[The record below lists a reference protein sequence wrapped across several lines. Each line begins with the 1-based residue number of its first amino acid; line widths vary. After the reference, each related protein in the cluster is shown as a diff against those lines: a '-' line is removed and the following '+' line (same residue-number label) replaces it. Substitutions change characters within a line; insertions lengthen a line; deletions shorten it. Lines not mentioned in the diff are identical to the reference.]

1 MISII
6 IPVFNEEANILHL
19 LEHLRS
25 SSSIYISEIIVVD
38 GGSTDNT
45 AALSSDQEG
54 VIFISSNKGRAKQM
68 NAGAAIAKGKTL
80 YFLHADSFPPYN
92 FDLEIVEQIEQ
103 GNLAGCF
110 CMKFDKNHWWLNLMG
125 YFTKFNHK
133 ACRGGD
139 QSLFVER
146 NLFKNIG
153 GFNESFI
160 VYEDNDIIR
169 RLYEKNQFVVI
180 KKWLTTSARRY
191 EEYGVW
197 KVQYV
202 FLQIYW
208 KKYRGASPDEL
219 HTYYKTKLSL

>member
-1 MISII
+1 MISIV
-6 IPVFNEEANILHL
+6 IPVFNEETNILKL

-25 SSSIYISEIIVVD
+25 SSSSHVSEIIVVD

-45 AALSSDQEG
+45 CMLLHEQVNVTLIKSD
-54 VIFISSNKGRAKQM
+54 KGRAKQM
-68 NAGAAIAKGKTL
+68 NAGAAVAKGKIL

-92 FDLEIVEQIEQ
+92 FDLDIVNQIEQ
-103 GNLAGCF
+103 DNLAGCF

-125 YFTKFNHK
+125 YFTTFNHK

-139 QSLFVER
+139 QSLFVEKA
-146 NLFKNIG
+146 LFENIG
-153 GFNESFI
+153 GFDESFI
-160 VYEDNDIIR
+160 VYEDNDIIK
-169 RLYEKNQFVVI
+169 RLYKNNQFVVI

-208 KKYRGASPDEL
+208 KRFRGASPDEL
-219 HTYYKTKLSL
+219 YNYYKSRISL